1 MRARVFGAL
10 ALLLLGASHG
20 SVGSSPYI
28 LVENASYA
36 NAVLYEYT
44 GCKGSPLTRA
54 FPRYSTLLINFHRSC
69 SRLPVAIWVAIG
81 GFSEYSCAVTVRQLG
96 LKKEFYGAETA
107 CTVRNFSMV
116 YNLQ

>member
-1 MRARVFGAL
+1 MRAKVFGTL
-10 ALLLLGASHG
+10 ALLLLLGVSRG

-44 GCKGSPLTRA
+44 GCKGSPLTWE

-81 GFSEYSCAVTVRQLG
+81 GFSEDSCAVTVRKLG
-96 LKKEFYGAETA
+96 LDRKS
-107 CTVRNFSMV
+107 VV
-116 YNLQ
+116 